1 MQKGISY
8 RISLCMKRAR
18 DGTRTRGL
26 DLGKVALHQLS
37 HSRISYCFVLLLNT
51 RHNIQDN
58 PLSVNHF
65 YAKNKV
71 RNYTV
76 FSENSFNYSLSV
88 YDRINRPGTF
98 RFKHPAPGSLLYHY
112 KTSFIIF
119 LYLDKEYVFILRYR
133 FCQVSR
139 LIHIKAFATLT

>member
-1 MQKGISY
+1 MSSRPRTGFCESCSEPVRAHFMQKGISY

-65 YAKNKV
+65 YAKK
-71 RNYTV
+71 
-76 FSENSFNYSLSV
+76 
-88 YDRINRPGTF
+88 
-98 RFKHPAPGSLLYHY
+98 
-112 KTSFIIF
+112 
-119 LYLDKEYVFILRYR
+119 
-133 FCQVSR
+133 
-139 LIHIKAFATLT
+139 